1 MIKKSEFDEEIVS
14 ISRNGTKEGKMNFER
29 AAGARYRS
37 QGNRIDFEIGVYL
50 YVDVVG

>member
-1 MIKKSEFDEEIVS
+1 MIKKSEFDEEIVP
-14 ISRNGTKEGKMNFER
+14 ISRNGTKEGKMNF